1 MGDKETQEYELQA
14 QRLTL
19 EEQRNHIEILD
30 SALMSAQNNVVKL
43 EAELRRKQ
51 AYEERANHLQKA
63 LANLQLASDRRLQME
78 KRVRTHLE
86 KEIESLKKFP
96 APGGRS
102 AGAGSISI
110 GGVTIGGQ
118 NGSSGRGH
126 VSAGEVDEMKKVI
139 RDYEEKLILLETE
152 VTKWEQKYLEESALR
167 QIEVNAASAPKY
179 VLS

>member
-1 MGDKETQEYELQA
+1 MSMSILLHTDKELLGDKETQEYELQA

-30 SALMSAQNNVVKL
+30 SALMYAQNNVVKL
-43 EAELRRKQ
+43 ESELRKKQ

-86 KEIESLKKFP
+86 KEIENLKKYMN
-96 APGGRS
+96 GK
-102 AGAGSISI
+102 GSLPTSPM
-110 GGVTIGGQ
+110 Q
-118 NGSSGRGH
+118 S
-126 VSAGEVDEMKKVI
+126 EFDELKKVV
-139 RDYEEKLILLETE
+139 REYEEKIIQLETE

-167 QIEVNAASAPKY
+167 QIEVSAASAPKY
-179 VLS
+179 VPKQICPLYQ